1 MTNSLVA
8 MVFLILPSP
17 RPSLVLPKGLHVCV
31 LMSTGFV
38 VGNMLKNAFCIP
50 RPSSQLVQ
58 RYRPSDADDYSLPS
72 THSLQALSLPLWLT
86 VYFIRTWEW
95 NSPSFLA
102 WWIPLAVTWTL
113 TLSWSRLYLGA
124 HTLQD
129 VVSGWVLGLTLS
141 VIYCF
146 IYPSIEHSIMNHEAY
161 GAGQI
166 FAFAALLIYLH
177 PMEVF
182 VNTSLSKWSIIVSQS
197 GYLTSCDLAGV
208 LAGVA
213 IGCLSSPDNVPIS
226 VIQRPYA
233 SLFRLVVGAGLSAA
247 VYFAA
252 RRTLR
257 VILLT
262 GYNAVGIPVFD
273 PPAKQAQIPP
283 TLTLKKE
290 GDRVSFESLNVH
302 KWTLNGPAPNFQR
315 LTQSYLGLLLL
326 GSGIQIMPIAKFL
339 QYTALAWTVSS
350 GNPTLFAALGL

>member
-1 MTNSLVA
+1 MSTVDRDVKTNRATFLGTHSLGMHVA
-8 MVFLILPSP
+8 
-17 RPSLVLPKGLHVCV
+17 V
-31 LMSTGFV
+31 LMSSGFII
-38 VGNMLKNAFCIP
+38 GNMLKNAFCIP
-50 RPSSQLVQ
+50 RPSSMLVN
-58 RYRPSDADDYSLPS
+58 RYRPSDADDYSMPS
-72 THSLQALSLPLWLT
+72 THSLQAVSLPIWLT
-86 VYFIRTWEW
+86 VYFIRDFGW
-95 NSPSFLA
+95 NSPSFLMV
-102 WWIPLAVTWTL
+102 WIPCVIVWTL

-124 HTLQD
+124 HSLQD
-129 VVSGWVLGLTLS
+129 VVAGWTVGLTLS
-141 VIYCF
+141 IIYCF
-146 IYPSIEHSIMNHEAY
+146 IYPSIEQGLMTRDAHV
-161 GAGQI
+161 AGQL
-166 FAFAALLIYLH
+166 FAFSVLVIYLH

-182 VNTSLSKWSIIVSQS
+182 INSGLSKWSIIVSQS

-213 IGCLSSPDNVPIS
+213 IGCMVTPHNVPIS

-247 VYFAA
+247 VYILA

-257 VILLT
+257 SVLLT

-339 QYTALAWTVSS
+339 QYTALSWTVSA
-350 GNPTLFAALGL
+350 GTPMLFAALGL